1 MVGRKHFIHE
11 KVSLWILTFRLA
23 ITDAVKEDMWSVAPS
38 VDPKA
43 IYPAKENH
51 PKIIPKEEL
60 FQGIKCNLCPHKVKS
75 KIEMYSHVKN
85 SHPQVS
91 WWFKIRGHLACDRN
105 FALWHNSY
113 LKLFALLGLGVLRLQ
128 ILPYAVLQGEL
139 VPRSREGETS
149 WQETRLRLPVMLPFS
164 WQRRCTFLP
173 RIHVSQNFYF
183 KIYKKVAV

>member
-1 MVGRKHFIHE
+1 
-11 KVSLWILTFRLA
+11 
-23 ITDAVKEDMWSVAPS
+23 MWSVAPS

-85 SHPQVS
+85 SHPQVRL
-91 WWFKIRGHLACDRN
+91 WFIIRCHSVCWCCN
-105 FALWHNSY
+105 FPLWHYSY
-113 LKLFALLGLGVLRLQ
+113 WKLFAPLGLGVLRLQ
-128 ILPYAVLQGEL
+128 ILPDAVLQGEPL
-139 VPRSREGETS
+139 PRSREGETS
-149 WQETRLRLPVMLPFS
+149 WQETRLRLPIMLPFS

-183 KIYKKVAV
+183 TNLQNKSQSKGIFC